1 MGDEG
6 ASHWGL
12 QGCARAPCESSVHVF
27 TNTSPGVS
35 PFSQVAPA
43 PVGWQGWQ
51 KTLHSRV
58 SPGMRL
64 HSSELGRGHGDRHR
78 WAAGRCGG
86 VQGDRAAAC
95 RGSNK
100 KSTGM
105 KAQITEGPSDFPQKT
120 QGSFCTSPSG
130 PESQDRS
137 GTPCSSTGPWS
148 RALAVS
154 AAKQGRAEGARKG
167 VPSSCLQIAS
177 CRDSSSTCPWDT
189 SMHKWLLPAIL
200 EGTRGTFIA
209 GQSEMSRDKSK
220 GHPVHLQETWLPSI
234 LHATREPC

>member
-1 MGDEG
+1 MGAEG

-27 TNTSPGVS
+27 TNTSPGVP

-43 PVGWQGWQ
+43 PVGWQRWH
-51 KTLHSRV
+51 KTLHTRV
-58 SPGMRL
+58 SPGTRL
-64 HSSELGRGHGDRHR
+64 HSSELGRGHGDRQG

-105 KAQITEGPSDFPQKT
+105 KAQITEGPSHFPQKT

-130 PESQDRS
+130 PESQDRAPAAALGQGAGLLLS
-137 GTPCSSTGPWS
+137 VLQS
-148 RALAVS
+148 RAEQRGHARVS
-154 AAKQGRAEGARKG
+154 
-167 VPSSCLQIAS
+167 P
-177 CRDSSSTCPWDT
+177 P
-189 SMHKWLLPAIL
+189 
-200 EGTRGTFIA
+200 
-209 GQSEMSRDKSK
+209 
-220 GHPVHLQETWLPSI
+220 
-234 LHATREPC
+234 HAYK